1 MKYKLFLPTFFILFS
16 LRVFSQNSLSADIV
30 VSVNDVIWT
39 KTEIAVSFRGSD
51 KAWNKFMFKVMKKNI
66 DALTD
71 DGKSGTCRVK
81 FIVDTTGKVSDV
93 EALNMKGSVLARIV
107 VDAIATGPKWIPAQ
121 QNGRV
126 VRAYKEQP
134 VTFTIEN
141 SR

>member
-1 MKYKLFLPTFFILFS
+1 MALAPIALFVYNRPVHTLQTLVSLKNNDLAKESVLFIY
-16 LRVFSQNSLSADIV
+16 ADGP
-30 VSVNDVIWT
+30 
-39 KTEIAVSFRGSD
+39 KPGSD
-51 KAWNKFMFKVMKKNI
+51 EVLKKNI

-71 DGKSGTCRVK
+71 DGKPGTCRVK
-81 FIVDTTGKVSDV
+81 FIVDTTGNVSDV

-107 VDAIATGPKWIPAQ
+107 VDAIANGPKWVPAQ